1 MVFLLLTLNRFY
13 VYITLNRFRIC
24 SWAIYKTRNTGT
36 GNGMRGMRAKRGM
49 FTRIPGNVIILTF
62 WGMFQKIPENVEED
76 SGECSRGFRRMFQII
91 PGNFQE
97 DSEECLKRF
106 WGMFEEIQGNAH
118 EGSGECLKADSRV
131 E

>member
-1 MVFLLLTLNRFY
+1 MLQR
-13 VYITLNRFRIC
+13 
-24 SWAIYKTRNTGT
+24 
-36 GNGMRGMRAKRGM
+36 
-49 FTRIPGNVIILTF
+49 
-62 WGMFQKIPENVEED
+62 IPENVEED

-131 E
+131 EWPNKLISQKLYAILKILLNH